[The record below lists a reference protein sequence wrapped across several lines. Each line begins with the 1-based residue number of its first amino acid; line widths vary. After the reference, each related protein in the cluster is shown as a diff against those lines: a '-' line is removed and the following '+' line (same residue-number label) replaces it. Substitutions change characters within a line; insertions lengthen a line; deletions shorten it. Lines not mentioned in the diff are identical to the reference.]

1 MAEGTAQ
8 EPPARGRF
16 RTITVLDIPLV
27 RVRRPIDLV
36 MMLATVAG
44 IVAVLVLSVFAYR
57 TTTAVTQ
64 DVQSV
69 FAQVLRNILLVP
81 INAIEGFLT
90 LILPIVVIAEQLFRR
105 QVRAVID
112 AVAAA
117 LAAILI
123 TSAAVWLLHSLAPEA
138 MLRALRLHEGTDLV
152 MTITPMVAG
161 LAAFLTGTGTRDERR
176 LVGISWNLL
185 WVVLV
190 VSVIAGES
198 TLAGAIISVLIGRAV
213 GLGMRYASGVL
224 SRRAHGQVLVEGIRR
239 AGVDA
244 VSVIRIG
251 DSTDAA
257 SLQSES
263 VTATN
268 PIGYVAPSGSR
279 APVDDGAAPSGA
291 PLTSAGGPAG
301 VTPPGHGEV
310 APHGPG
316 EAAPRGPGR
325 EVPARP
331 DGNAG
336 TAPPPGP
343 GTGPPRY
350 PGSGPGGLAEA
361 DDAAPSGAVVPDH
374 VQESATVATEREG
387 ANRVY
392 AVTDT
397 TGQRWDAVVLDADR
411 QVIGWLNGLI
421 TTLTRRGLDRRTSVG
436 LRQSAERASLM
447 YYAASAAGV
456 NCPRL
461 HGIAEAGASVLLLG
475 EHVRDAQQLAD
486 LPDTAITDDVMMNAW
501 EQLRIAH
508 TSGLAHRNICADTV
522 SVVSSGSDAGQVWLN
537 GWEEGEI
544 AATSLARRVDLAQ
557 LLTLFALRVGPQR
570 AVAAASRSLNI
581 AQLAEIA
588 PLLQPIAMPAQTRA
602 AARANKAG
610 MRTLRSHLVDFIP
623 TAGDVEPI
631 QLARFNAR
639 TAITLTVAVVAGW
652 VLLTTLNFE
661 TITEVVVDAN
671 PMWMVVAF
679 GLGLLTYLGGAMG
692 LTGLSPDRL
701 GLWRTTLVQVA
712 ASVITL
718 VAPAGVGPAALNLRY
733 MQKRGV
739 ATPMALATVALLQ
752 VSQFVTTVLLLIAI
766 ALLTGSSGALQQ
778 VPSGAVLIGVGVV
791 LLLVGVVMAVGS
803 LRRWV
808 IAKVRPTLQQVWPR
822 LVWVIGQPHRL
833 AMALGGNLLMTAGY
847 LGAFAAAL
855 AAFGQSLPPTS
866 LAIVYLTGNAVGSAI
881 PTPGGIGTVE
891 LALSTGLTTAGIAAA
906 AAASTAVLFRVL
918 TFWIRVPLGW
928 WALRYLQRRN
938 ML

>member
-1 MAEGTAQ
+1 MAEGSAQ
-8 EPPARGRF
+8 EPPAGGRA
-16 RTITVLDIPLV
+16 RTTTVLDIPLV

-44 IVAVLVLSVFAYR
+44 LAAVLVLSVYAYR
-57 TTTAVTQ
+57 TTTAVTL
-64 DVQSV
+64 DVQS
-69 FAQVLRNILLVP
+69 ALARVLRNILLVP

-90 LILPIVVIAEQLFRR
+90 LILPIVVIVQQLVRR
-105 QVRAVID
+105 QLRAVLD
-112 AVAAA
+112 ALAAA
-117 LAAILI
+117 LVAILLA
-123 TSAAVWLLHSLAPEA
+123 SLAVWLLDSYAPEA
-138 MLRALRLHEGTDLV
+138 LLRALRLHNGVERV

-161 LAAFLTGTGTRDERR
+161 LAAFLTGTGTRDESR
-176 LVGISWNLL
+176 LMGISWNLL

-190 VSVIAGES
+190 VSVIAGDA
-198 TLAGAIISVLIGRAV
+198 TLAGALVSVLLGRAV

-257 SLQSES
+257 SLQSQS
-263 VTATN
+263 VVAAN
-268 PIGYVAPSGSR
+268 PIGYVPSSAPQST
-279 APVDDGAAPSGA
+279 VDDGAARLPG
-291 PLTSAGGPAG
+291 PLTSIEGAGAGAPPA
-301 VTPPGHGEV
+301 
-310 APHGPG
+310 
-316 EAAPRGPGR
+316 AAPG
-325 EVPARP
+325 
-331 DGNAG
+331 
-336 TAPPPGP
+336 
-343 GTGPPRY
+343 
-350 PGSGPGGLAEA
+350 
-361 DDAAPSGAVVPDH
+361 DATPDH

-397 TGQRWDAVVLDADR
+397 GGRRWDAVVLDADR

-421 TTLTRRGLDRRTSVG
+421 TTLTRRGLDRRTSVS

-447 YYAASAAGV
+447 YYAAAAAGV

-475 EHVRDAQQLAD
+475 EHVPDARQLAD
-486 LPDTAITDDVMMNAW
+486 VADAAVTDEVMMNAW

-508 TSGLAHRNICADTV
+508 TAGLAHRNISADTV
-522 SVVSSGSDAGQVWLN
+522 YVVTSGSQANQVWLN

-570 AVAAASRSLNI
+570 AIAAASRSLSI
-581 AQLAEIA
+581 AQVAEIA
-588 PLLQPIAMPAQTRA
+588 PLLQPIALPAQTRA
-602 AARANKAG
+602 AARANKAS
-610 MRTLRSHLVDFIP
+610 MSALRSHLVDFIP
-623 TAGDVEPI
+623 TASEAEPI

-661 TITEVVVDAN
+661 TIAEVVAGAN
-671 PMWMVVAF
+671 PVWMVVAF
-679 GLGLLTYLGGAMG
+679 GLGLLTYLGAALG
-692 LTGLSPDRL
+692 LVGFSPDRL
-701 GLWRTTLVQVA
+701 GLWRTVVVQVA
-712 ASVITL
+712 SSVITL
-718 VAPAGVGPAALNLRY
+718 VAPAGVGPAALNLRF

-739 ATPMALATVALLQ
+739 ATPMAVATVALLQ

-778 VPSGAVLIGVGVV
+778 LPSGAVLIGVGVV
-791 LLLVGVVMAVGS
+791 LVLIGAVMAIGS

-808 IAKVRPTLQQVWPR
+808 VAKVRPTLQQVWPR

-847 LGAFAAAL
+847 LAAFAAAL
-855 AAFGQSLPPTS
+855 AAFGQTLPLTS

-891 LALSTGLTTAGIAAA
+891 LALSTGLTTAGVATA

-928 WALRYLQRRN
+928 WALRHLQRQN
-938 ML
+938 LI

>member
-8 EPPARGRF
+8 EPPARGPSRAV
-16 RTITVLDIPLV
+16 TVLDVPLV

-36 MMLATVAG
+36 MMLATIAG
-44 IVAVLVLSVFAYR
+44 IVAVLVLSVYAYR

-69 FAQVLRNILLVP
+69 FAQVLRNIVLVP

-90 LILPIVVIAEQLFRR
+90 LILPIVVIAEQLIRR
-105 QVRAVID
+105 QVRAVLD

-117 LAAILI
+117 LVAILL
-123 TSAAVWLLHSLAPEA
+123 TSAAAWLLLSVAPDA
-138 MLRALRLHEGTDLV
+138 LLRALRLHEGTELV
-152 MTITPMVAG
+152 MTVTPMVAG

-198 TLAGAIISVLIGRAV
+198 TLAGAITSVLLGRAV

-224 SRRAHGQVLVEGIRR
+224 SRRAHGQILVEGIRR

-251 DSTDAA
+251 DSTDTA

-263 VTATN
+263 VAAAN
-268 PIGYVAPSGSR
+268 PIGYVPPSGSP
-279 APVDDGAAPSGA
+279 APVDDGVATSGA
-291 PLTSAGGPAG
+291 SLTSADSSGG
-301 VTPPGHGEV
+301 V
-310 APHGPG
+310 
-316 EAAPRGPGR
+316 AAPRPSGHPEAALPPDPLGGR
-325 EVPARP
+325 TGSMAQAAPA
-331 DGNAG
+331 AG
-336 TAPPPGP
+336 T
-343 GTGPPRY
+343 
-350 PGSGPGGLAEA
+350 
-361 DDAAPSGAVVPDH
+361 VVPDH

-397 TGQRWDAVVLDADR
+397 AGRRWDAVVLDADR

-421 TTLTRRGLDRRTSVG
+421 TTLTRRGLDRRISVS

-447 YYAASAAGV
+447 YYAAAAAGV
-456 NCPRL
+456 NSPRL

-475 EHVRDAQQLAD
+475 EHVRDAHQLAD
-486 LPDTAITDDVMMNAW
+486 LPDSAITDRVMMNAW

-522 SVVSSGSDAGQVWLN
+522 SVVSSGSDQGQVWLN

-557 LLTLFALRVGPQR
+557 LLTLFALRVGPRR
-570 AVAAASRSLNI
+570 AVAAASRSLSI
-581 AQLAEIA
+581 TQLAEIA

-661 TITEVVVDAN
+661 TIAEVVADAN

-752 VSQFVTTVLLLIAI
+752 VSQFVTTVLLLITI
-766 ALLTGSSGALQQ
+766 ALLSGSSGALQQ
-778 VPSGAVLIGVGVV
+778 LPSGAVLIGIGVV
-791 LLLVGVVMAVGS
+791 VVLVGVVMAVGS

-808 IAKVRPTLQQVWPR
+808 ITKVQPTLQQVWPR

-833 AMALGGNLLMTAGY
+833 AMALGGNLLMTLGY

-918 TFWIRVPLGW
+918 TFWVRVPLGW
-928 WALRYLQRRN
+928 WALRHMQRRN